1 MSHTSLGLTICEVA
15 GIQLQGMSG
24 IFPAMGTVHCIRLS
38 LVSRL

>member
-24 IFPAMGTVHCIRLS
+24 IFLPWELCIA
-38 LVSRL
+38 